1 MTSPHPCSVAKALQP
16 HVEELG
22 EDVGPQRHGLGHHPA
37 VTVLAGGDSKRPRQR
52 VLIKSQL

>member
-37 VTVLAGGDSKRPRQR
+37 VTVLAGGDSECPRQR